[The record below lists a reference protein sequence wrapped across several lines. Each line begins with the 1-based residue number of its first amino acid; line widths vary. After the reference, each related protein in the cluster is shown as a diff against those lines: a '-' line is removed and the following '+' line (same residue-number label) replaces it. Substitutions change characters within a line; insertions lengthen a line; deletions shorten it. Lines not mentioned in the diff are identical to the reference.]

1 MHSCFLTIRR
11 SSQCILVY
19 FLLLILELF
28 LPVYLNE
35 GRLYLSLNLM
45 KLIYINKKKKKK
57 KKKKRKERKKTGDY
71 VGLAGSYFS
80 GIFTKNT

>member
-35 GRLYLSLNLM
+35 GRLYLSLNPM

-57 KKKKRKERKKTGDY
+57 KERKERKKTGDY

>member
-45 KLIYINKKKKKK
+45 KLIYINKKKK
-57 KKKKRKERKKTGDY
+57 RKERKKTGDY